1 MPGLNSF
8 IDMSRHNQNLNFSK
22 IMNTGAILG
31 IIQKA
36 PQKPSYSGMISSFNT
51 CTLDISS
58 PKHHSRQDWVKSW
71 EYGPPLGYFVQP
83 L

>member
-8 IDMSRHNQNLNFSK
+8 IDMSHHNQNLDFSK
-22 IMNTGAILG
+22 IKKRGAILG
-31 IIQKA
+31 IIHKA
-36 PQKPSYSGMISSFNT
+36 PQKVSHSSMISPFNI

-58 PKHHSRQDWVKSW
+58 SKHHSRQDWIKSW
-71 EYGPPLGYFVQP
+71 EYGPPLGYFVLP